1 MPQHISAADAS
12 RQIQEELDLESEE
25 DNHSS
30 DESGDDT
37 EDEFNHFELRL
48 DPAEDMCD
56 EYVLFLWLALV
67 IVMLLINL

>member
-48 DPAEDMCD
+48 DPAEDMFD
-56 EYVLFLWLALV
+56 E
-67 IVMLLINL
+67 

>member
-56 EYVLFLWLALV
+56 E
-67 IVMLLINL
+67 